1 MFGGSVEAFDECRC
15 AVVGVRLKLA
25 YCLIPR
31 DGGPLKTPQRMREK
45 ATSKTIHETVLG
57 LFTQC
62 KGELFFAA

>member
-31 DGGPLKTPQRMREK
+31 DGGPLKTPQKMREK
-45 ATSKTIHETVLG
+45 ATSKSIHKTVLG

-62 KGELFFAA
+62 KGELSFAA